1 MIGPRNENGVC
12 IDKNECRFE
21 KRHGQPA
28 GGGPTVRFISN
39 LHPIVLFAYFVSV
52 LGIIM
57 FATHPI
63 LLGASLVGAV
73 LYALQS
79 EGFAALRKTLLFA
92 AVLIVA
98 VAVTNP
104 LFIHNGVTE
113 LFFVFGRAVTLE
125 ALCYGV
131 SAGIMLASIVLW
143 FKAYSSVMT
152 SDKFLYLFGRM
163 FPKLSLVLSMA
174 LRFVPLFITQTKA
187 VHQVQKTMG
196 MYTGTGI
203 GERFLGGARV
213 FSAVFTWSLENAV
226 DTADSMKARG
236 YGLPGRSVF
245 SLYRFTLRDGIVMA
259 IIAVL
264 AAITAIGTA
273 AGELSFYY
281 YPAVSSFKISPLAIV
296 SAAAATALMLL
307 PAAVA
312 VTERKIWNFYIS
324 KI

>member
-1 MIGPRNENGVC
+1 M
-12 IDKNECRFE
+12 
-21 KRHGQPA
+21 
-28 GGGPTVRFISN
+28 RFIFN
-39 LHPIVLFAYFVSV
+39 LHPIVLFAYFATV

-57 FATHPI
+57 FATHPV
-63 LLGASLVGAV
+63 LMGASLAGAV

-79 EGFAALRKTLLFA
+79 EGFAAMRKPFLFA
-92 AVLIVA
+92 AGLIVV

-113 LFFVFGRAVTLE
+113 LFFIFGRAVTLE
-125 ALCYGV
+125 SLCYGV
-131 SAGIMLASIVLW
+131 SAGTMLASIVLW
-143 FKAYSSVMT
+143 FKAYGSVMT

-196 MYTGTGI
+196 MYTGSRVRD
-203 GERFLGGARV
+203 RFFAGARV
-213 FSAVFTWSLENAV
+213 FSSVFTWSLENAV
-226 DTADSMKARG
+226 DTADSMRARG
-236 YGLPGRSVF
+236 YGLTGRSAF
-245 SLYRFTLRDGIVMA
+245 SLYRFTLRDGVAAAVIA
-259 IIAVL
+259 IL
-264 AAITAIGTA
+264 AAITAVGTA

-281 YPAVSSFKISPLAIV
+281 YPAVSSFKATPLAIL

-312 VTERKIWNFYIS
+312 MTERKLWNFYIS